1 MHLLHHKLLFVSAE
15 TVLKR
20 YVTLACA
27 MSSNQQMSALQQ
39 WELCLSKPTYTYKID
54 ADITCTTAY

>member
-1 MHLLHHKLLFVSAE
+1 MFVPAE

-39 WELCLSKPTYTYKID
+39 RELCLSKPTYTYKID